1 MEAATQTPEA
11 GQAAPPPRLRERYE
25 REVMPALTKKFGYTT
40 PMSVPRLVKVSVNM
54 GLGDSSSYDDAV
66 RELETITGQHPNARR
81 ARKSIAAFKLR
92 EGMVVGTSVTLRK
105 ARMWE
110 FVDRLISIS
119 IPRIRDFR
127 GLNPRS
133 FDGRGNYSMGIR
145 EQLIFPE
152 IDYDSVK
159 ETRGLDIAI
168 ATSATTDE
176 EGFELLLGLGFPFAQ
191 EGRPGGKSA
200 EEVAAEEEE
209 ARKEEARQRA
219 EAEQAALEQ
228 LKEENPEAYEKPEPT
243 DEETSDDGEEE

>member
-1 MEAATQTPEA
+1 
-11 GQAAPPPRLRERYE
+11 
-25 REVMPALTKKFGYTT
+25 
-40 PMSVPRLVKVSVNM
+40 
-54 GLGDSSSYDDAV
+54 
-66 RELETITGQHPNARR
+66 
-81 ARKSIAAFKLR
+81 
-92 EGMVVGTSVTLRK
+92 VGTSVTLRK

-127 GLNPRS
+127 GLNPRA

-191 EGRPGGKSA
+191 EGRPGGKSP
-200 EEVAAEEEE
+200 EEIAAEEEE

-228 LKEENPEAYEKPEPT
+228 LKEENPEAYEKPEPED
-243 DEETSDDGEEE
+243 DEASDDGEEE